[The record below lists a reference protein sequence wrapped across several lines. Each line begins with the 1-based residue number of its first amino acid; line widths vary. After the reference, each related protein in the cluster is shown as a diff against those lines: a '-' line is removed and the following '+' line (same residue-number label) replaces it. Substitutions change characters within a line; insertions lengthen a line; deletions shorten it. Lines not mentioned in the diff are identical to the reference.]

1 MDALKPIPA
10 TTPVA
15 AAPSK
20 PAEPLYDSSRVHIV
34 CAEPSIANHF
44 LAELRDVTVQHDSL
58 RFRRNLQRLGEIIA
72 YRISSQLSYTDK
84 TVTTPLGES
93 SSKQLHDFPVLATV
107 LRAGLPFHQ
116 GFLNYFDQSPS
127 AFAAAYRIE
136 GTAQVQ
142 VQVDY
147 LSAPSLDE
155 RVLILADPMLAS
167 GKSLVQTYRAMLRF
181 GTPRQVHIAAVIAS
195 PQGVEYVTREVPEA
209 NLWVAA
215 IDDHLNEQAY
225 IVPGLGD
232 AGDLSYGS
240 KL

>member
-1 MDALKPIPA
+1 MDAPLTPTPA
-10 TTPVA
+10 SQPETERLHV
-15 AAPSK
+15 
-20 PAEPLYDSSRVHIV
+20 V

-44 LAELRDVTVQHDSL
+44 LAELRDVDIQKDSL

-72 YRISSQLSYTDK
+72 TRISAQLSYTPQA
-84 TVTTPLGES
+84 VRTPLGEAP
-93 SSKQLHDFPVLATV
+93 SKLLRDFPVLATV

-142 VQVDY
+142 VQLDY
-147 LSAPSLDE
+147 LSAPRLDE
-155 RVLILADPMLAS
+155 RVLILVDPMLAT

-195 PQGVEYVTREVPEA
+195 PEGVGYVMGEIPEA
-209 NLWVAA
+209 TLWVAA
-215 IDDHLNEQAY
+215 IDEKLNEQAY
-225 IVPGLGD
+225 IIPGLGD
-232 AGDLSYGS
+232 AGDLAFGS

>member
-1 MDALKPIPA
+1 MDAL
-10 TTPVA
+10 TPNSADSLA
-15 AAPSK
+15 AAHANP
-20 PAEPLYDSSRVHIV
+20 RVRVV
-34 CAEPSIANHF
+34 CAQPSIANHF
-44 LAELRDVTVQHDSL
+44 LAELRDVEVQKDSL
-58 RFRRNLQRLGEIIA
+58 RFRRNLQRLGEIMA
-72 YRISSQLSYTDK
+72 YNISSELSYTTK
-84 TVTTPLGES
+84 TVRTPLGES
-93 SSKQLHDFPVLATV
+93 SSQHLQDFPVLATV

-147 LSAPSLDE
+147 LSAPSLDG
-155 RVLILADPMLAS
+155 RVLILVDPMLAS

-181 GTPRQVHIAAVIAS
+181 GQPRQVYIAAVIAS

-209 NLWVAA
+209 SLWLAA
-215 IDDHLNEQAY
+215 IDDDLNAQAY

>member
-1 MDALKPIPA
+1 MDPL
-10 TTPVA
+10 TPDTSDLA
-15 AAPSK
+15 AA
-20 PAEPLYDSSRVHIV
+20 EPGPRVHVV

-44 LAELRDVTVQHDSL
+44 LAELRDVEVQRDSL

-84 TVTTPLGES
+84 TVKTPLGES
-93 SSKQLHDFPVLATV
+93 RSKQLHDFPILATV

-127 AFAAAYRIE
+127 AFVAAYRIE

-147 LSAPSLDE
+147 LSAPRLDE

-195 PQGVEYVTREVPEA
+195 PEGVTHVTREIPEA
-209 NLWVAA
+209 TLWVAA
-215 IDDHLNEQAY
+215 IDEKLNDQAY

>member
-1 MDALKPIPA
+1 MDAPL
-10 TTPVA
+10 T
-15 AAPSK
+15 S
-20 PAEPLYDSSRVHIV
+20 AEPAPAASRLHVV

-44 LAELRDVTVQHDSL
+44 LAELRDVDVQKDSL

-72 YRISSQLSYTDK
+72 TRISAQLSYTPQVVK
-84 TVTTPLGES
+84 TPLGEAAS
-93 SSKQLHDFPVLATV
+93 QLLRDFPVLATV

-142 VQVDY
+142 VQLDY
-147 LSAPSLDE
+147 LTAPRLDE

-195 PQGVEYVTREVPEA
+195 PEGVAYVMREIPEA
-209 NLWVAA
+209 SLWLAA
-215 IDDHLNEQAY
+215 IDEKLNEQAY

-232 AGDLSYGS
+232 AGDLAFGS
-240 KL
+240 KI

>member
-1 MDALKPIPA
+1 MA
-10 TTPVA
+10 TPLPSA
-15 AAPSK
+15 AASA
-20 PAEPLYDSSRVHIV
+20 PAAHDAAETLANIHVV

-44 LAELRDVTVQHDSL
+44 LAELRDKDVQKDSL

-72 YRISSQLSYTDK
+72 YRISAHLSYTDK
-84 TVTTPLGES
+84 IIQTPLAETTG
-93 SSKQLHDFPVLATV
+93 KLLHDFPILATV

-127 AFAAAYRIE
+127 AFVAAYRIE
-136 GTAQVQ
+136 STAQ

-155 RVLILADPMLAS
+155 RVLILADPMLAT

-181 GTPRQVHIAAVIAS
+181 GMPRQVHIAAVIAS
-195 PQGVEYVTREVPEA
+195 PEGLAYVAREIPEA
-209 NLWVAA
+209 TLWVAA
-215 IDDHLNEQAY
+215 IDEKLNEHAY
-225 IVPGLGD
+225 IIPGLGD

>member
-1 MDALKPIPA
+1 MDAPLISSEPA
-10 TTPVA
+10 P
-15 AAPSK
+15 AP
-20 PAEPLYDSSRVHIV
+20 ERLHVV

-44 LAELRDVTVQHDSL
+44 LAELRDVQVQKDSL

-72 YRISSQLSYTDK
+72 TRISTQLSYT
-84 TVTTPLGES
+84 TQAVSTPLGEAPS
-93 SSKQLHDFPVLATV
+93 QLLRDFPVLATV

-147 LSAPSLDE
+147 LTAPRLDE

-195 PQGVEYVTREVPEA
+195 PEGVAYVMREIPEA
-209 NLWVAA
+209 TLWLAA
-215 IDDHLNEQAY
+215 IDEKLNEQAY

-232 AGDLSYGS
+232 AGDLAFGA
-240 KL
+240 KI

>member
-1 MDALKPIPA
+1 MDAPLISSEPA
-10 TTPVA
+10 PA
-15 AAPSK
+15 A
-20 PAEPLYDSSRVHIV
+20 SRLHVV

-44 LAELRDVTVQHDSL
+44 LAELRDVQVQKDSL

-72 YRISSQLSYTDK
+72 TRISAQLSYT
-84 TVTTPLGES
+84 TQAVPTPLGEAPS
-93 SSKQLHDFPVLATV
+93 LLLRDFPVLATV

-147 LSAPSLDE
+147 LTAPRLDE

-195 PQGVEYVTREVPEA
+195 PEGVAYVMREIPEA
-209 NLWVAA
+209 TLWVAA
-215 IDDHLNEQAY
+215 VDEKLNEQAY

-232 AGDLSYGS
+232 AGDLAFGT
-240 KL
+240 KI

>member
-1 MDALKPIPA
+1 MDALKPTSADSPA
-10 TTPVA
+10 AAAGTTP
-15 AAPSK
+15 
-20 PAEPLYDSSRVHIV
+20 DRSRVHIV

-44 LAELRDVTVQHDSL
+44 LAELRDVTVQQDSL
-58 RFRRNLQRLGEIIA
+58 RFRRNLQRLGEIMA

-84 TVTTPLGES
+84 TVRTPLGES
-93 SSKQLHDFPVLATV
+93 SSKHLHDFPVLATV

-195 PQGVEYVTREVPEA
+195 PQGVEYVTREIPEA
-209 NLWVAA
+209 TLWVAA

>member
-1 MDALKPIPA
+1 MADL
-10 TTPVA
+10 TPPTSNDVA
-15 AAPSK
+15 FDPT
-20 PAEPLYDSSRVHIV
+20 RVHVV
-34 CAEPSIANHF
+34 CAEPSVANHF
-44 LAELRDVTVQHDSL
+44 LAELRDVGKQRDSL
-58 RFRRNLQRLGEIIA
+58 RFRRNLQRLGEIMA
-72 YRISSQLSYTDK
+72 YRISSRLSYTDQA
-84 TVTTPLGES
+84 VTTPLGTS
-93 SSKQLHDFPVLATV
+93 NGKLLRDFPVLATV

-155 RVLILADPMLAS
+155 RVLILVDPMLAS

-181 GTPRQVHIAAVIAS
+181 GTPRQVHMAAVIAS
-195 PQGVEYVTREVPEA
+195 PEGVAYVTREIPEA
-209 NLWVAA
+209 TLWVAA
-215 IDDHLNEQAY
+215 IDEGLDARAY

>member
-1 MDALKPIPA
+1 METLKSA
-10 TTPVA
+10 SA
-15 AAPSK
+15 
-20 PAEPLYDSSRVHIV
+20 SSSDRVHIV

-44 LAELRDVTVQHDSL
+44 LAELRDVDVQRDSL
-58 RFRRNLQRLGEIIA
+58 RFRRNLQRLGEIMA
-72 YRISSQLSYTDK
+72 YRISSQLSYTDRVVK
-84 TVTTPLGES
+84 TPLADS
-93 SSKQLHDFPVLATV
+93 SSKQLRDFPVLATV

-136 GTAQVQ
+136 GTSQVR

-147 LSAPSLDE
+147 LSAPNLDE

-181 GTPRQVHIAAVIAS
+181 GQPRQVHIAAVIAS
-195 PQGVEYVTREVPEA
+195 PEGVEYVTREIPEA
-209 NLWVAA
+209 TLWVAA
-215 IDDHLNEQAY
+215 VDDHLNEQAY

>member
-1 MDALKPIPA
+1 MDAPLTSP
-10 TTPVA
+10 A
-15 AAPSK
+15 AAQQDV
-20 PAEPLYDSSRVHIV
+20 ERLHVV

-44 LAELRDVTVQHDSL
+44 LAELRDVDIQKDSL

-72 YRISSQLSYTDK
+72 CRISAQLSYTPQAIK
-84 TVTTPLGES
+84 TPLGEAPS
-93 SSKQLHDFPVLATV
+93 QLLRDFPVLATV

-142 VQVDY
+142 VQLDY
-147 LSAPSLDE
+147 LSAPRLDE
-155 RVLILADPMLAS
+155 RVLVLVDPMLAT

-195 PQGVEYVTREVPEA
+195 PEGVAYVMREIPEA
-209 NLWVAA
+209 TLWVAA
-215 IDDHLNEQAY
+215 VDQKLNDQAY
-225 IVPGLGD
+225 IIPGLGD
-232 AGDLSYGS
+232 AGDLAFGS

>member
-1 MDALKPIPA
+1 MDALNS
-10 TTPVA
+10 TPTPY
-15 AAPSK
+15 AP
-20 PAEPLYDSSRVHIV
+20 ERVHIV
-34 CAEPSIANHF
+34 CAEPSVANHF
-44 LAELRDVTVQHDSL
+44 LAELRDVNKQRDSL

-72 YRISSQLSYTDK
+72 YRISSQLSYTDQ
-84 TVTTPLGES
+84 TITTPLSETNG
-93 SSKQLHDFPVLATV
+93 KLLQDFPVLATV

-155 RVLILADPMLAS
+155 RVLILVDPMLAS

-195 PQGVEYVTREVPEA
+195 PEGVDYVTREIPEA
-209 NLWVAA
+209 TLWVAA
-215 IDDHLNEQAY
+215 VDEGLNDQAY
-225 IVPGLGD
+225 IIPGLGD

>member
-1 MDALKPIPA
+1 MDPL
-10 TTPVA
+10 TPDTSGLTA
-15 AAPSK
+15 AELTP
-20 PAEPLYDSSRVHIV
+20 RVHVV

-44 LAELRDVTVQHDSL
+44 LAELRDVEVQRDSL

-84 TVTTPLGES
+84 TVQTPLGES
-93 SSKQLHDFPVLATV
+93 SSKQLRDFPVLATV

-127 AFAAAYRIE
+127 AFVAAYRIE

-147 LSAPSLDE
+147 LSAPRLDE
-155 RVLILADPMLAS
+155 LVLILADPMLAS

-195 PQGVEYVTREVPEA
+195 PEGVAYVTREIPEA
-209 NLWVAA
+209 TLWVAA
-215 IDDHLNEQAY
+215 IDEKLNAQAY

>member
-1 MDALKPIPA
+1 MDPITPA
-10 TTPVA
+10 TPDLSTTESDA
-15 AAPSK
+15 TELTA
-20 PAEPLYDSSRVHIV
+20 RVHVV

-44 LAELRDVTVQHDSL
+44 LAELRDVSVQRDSL
-58 RFRRNLQRLGEIIA
+58 RFRRNLQRLGEIMA
-72 YRISSQLSYTDK
+72 YRISSQLSYTDQ
-84 TVTTPLGES
+84 TVQTPLGES
-93 SSKQLHDFPVLATV
+93 RSKQLHDFPILATV

-127 AFAAAYRIE
+127 AFVAAYRIE

-147 LSAPSLDE
+147 LSAPRLDE

-195 PQGVEYVTREVPEA
+195 PEGVAHVTREIPEA
-209 NLWVAA
+209 TLWVAA
-215 IDDHLNEQAY
+215 IDEKLNDQAY

>member
-1 MDALKPIPA
+1 MEILTPSSDASIP
-10 TTPVA
+10 
-15 AAPSK
+15 
-20 PAEPLYDSSRVHIV
+20 ERVHVV
-34 CAEPSIANHF
+34 CAEPSVANHF
-44 LAELRDVTVQHDSL
+44 LAELRDVDVQRDSL

-72 YRISSQLSYTDK
+72 YRISSQLSYTTK
-84 TVTTPLGES
+84 TIQTPLAQTEGE
-93 SSKQLHDFPVLATV
+93 LLRDFPVLATV

-142 VQVDY
+142 VQLDY
-147 LSAPSLDE
+147 LTAPNLDE

-167 GKSLVQTYRAMLRF
+167 GKSLVQTYRAMVRF
-181 GTPRQVHIAAVIAS
+181 GQPRQVHIAAVIAS
-195 PQGVEYVTREVPEA
+195 PEGVAYVTREIPEA

-215 IDDHLNEQAY
+215 IDEGLNEQAY
-225 IVPGLGD
+225 IIPGLGD

>member
-1 MDALKPIPA
+1 MPALRTLPVRQRGVAVITALLLTTLAITIVASLFWQQQVQVRSMENQRLQLQTKWILRGALDFSIMILRADRSNYTALDGVWA
-10 TTPVA
+10 TP
-15 AAPSK
+15 
-20 PAEPLYDSSRVHIV
+20 
-34 CAEPSIANHF
+34 
-44 LAELRDVTVQHDSL
+44 LAETRGKL
-58 RFRRNLQRLGEIIA
+58 
-72 YRISSQLSYTDK
+72 
-84 TVTTPLGES
+84 
-93 SSKQLHDFPVLATV
+93 LHDFPILATV

-127 AFAAAYRIE
+127 AFVAAYRIE

-155 RVLILADPMLAS
+155 RVLILADPMLAT

-195 PQGVEYVTREVPEA
+195 PEGLAYVAREIPEA

-215 IDDHLNEQAY
+215 IDEGLNEQAY
-225 IVPGLGD
+225 IMPGLGD

>member
-1 MDALKPIPA
+1 MDAPLNLPDATA
-10 TTPVA
+10 TTASATSERLHV
-15 AAPSK
+15 
-20 PAEPLYDSSRVHIV
+20 V

-44 LAELRDVTVQHDSL
+44 LAELRDVDIQKDSL

-72 YRISSQLSYTDK
+72 TRISAQLSYTPQA
-84 TVTTPLGES
+84 VQTPLGTAPS
-93 SSKQLHDFPVLATV
+93 QLLRDFPVLATV

-142 VQVDY
+142 VQLDY
-147 LSAPSLDE
+147 LSAPRLDE
-155 RVLILADPMLAS
+155 RVLILADPMLAT
-167 GKSLVQTYRAMLRF
+167 GKGLVQTYRAMLRF

-195 PQGVEYVTREVPEA
+195 PEGVAYVMGEIPEA
-209 NLWVAA
+209 TLWLAA
-215 IDDHLNEQAY
+215 VDEKLNGQAY
-225 IVPGLGD
+225 IIPGLGD
-232 AGDLSYGS
+232 AGDLAFGS

>member
-1 MDALKPIPA
+1 MDAL
-10 TTPVA
+10 TPTPDSSA
-15 AAPSK
+15 AAAASAT
-20 PAEPLYDSSRVHIV
+20 PAADHSRVHEV

-44 LAELRDVTVQHDSL
+44 LAELRDVTVQQDSL

-72 YRISSQLSYTDK
+72 YKISSQLSYTDQ
-84 TVTTPLGES
+84 TVRTPLGES
-93 SSKQLHDFPVLATV
+93 SGKLLHDFPVLATV

-209 NLWVAA
+209 TLWVAA
-215 IDDHLNEQAY
+215 IDQGLNDQAY
-225 IVPGLGD
+225 IIPGLGD

>member
-1 MDALKPIPA
+1 MDAPLTSPA
-10 TTPVA
+10 S
-15 AAPSK
+15 APQQL
-20 PAEPLYDSSRVHIV
+20 ERLYVV

-44 LAELRDVTVQHDSL
+44 LAELRDVDIQKDSL

-72 YRISSQLSYTDK
+72 TRISAKLSYTPQVVK
-84 TVTTPLGES
+84 TPLGEAPS
-93 SSKQLHDFPVLATV
+93 QLLRDFPVLATV

-142 VQVDY
+142 VQLDY
-147 LSAPSLDE
+147 LTAPSLDE
-155 RVLILADPMLAS
+155 RVLILVDPMLAS

-195 PQGVEYVTREVPEA
+195 PEGVGYVMREIPEA
-209 NLWVAA
+209 TLWVAEV
-215 IDDHLNEQAY
+215 DEKLNEQAY
-225 IVPGLGD
+225 IIPGLGD
-232 AGDLSYGS
+232 AGDLAFGS
-240 KL
+240 KI